1 MSEYNPEELKPSKLR
16 AALLARNPKDGT
28 VVISDDLSLEQ
39 RDGEFFLEGTN
50 GKTIEYAEM
59 EQLQSIHDFLQKEET
74 GNPGLMPGF
83 DSPGHSEGDSTK
95 EGSENENLMPG

>member
-16 AALLARNPKDGT
+16 AALLARNSQDGS
-28 VVISDDLSLEQ
+28 VFINRDLTLELK
-39 RDGEFFLEGTN
+39 DGEFTIEGTR
-50 GKTIEYAEM
+50 KTIEWAEM